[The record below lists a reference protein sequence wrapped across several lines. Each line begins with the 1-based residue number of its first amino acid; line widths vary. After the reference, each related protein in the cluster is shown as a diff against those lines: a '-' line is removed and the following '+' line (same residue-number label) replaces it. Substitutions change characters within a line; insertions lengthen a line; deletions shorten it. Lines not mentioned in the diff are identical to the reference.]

1 MDERSGRREK
11 AIQHVVL
18 KGGDMSVIG
27 ETIRNLR
34 ERMGATQDR
43 LAEWA
48 GVSRAIITQVEA
60 GRREPE
66 SLELFRIA
74 DFFGCTVSDLLR
86 VEPEDLDTAGVRF
99 RRALNMDDTAEIDEA
114 VSRSIRIAREAANLR
129 EILGADA
136 SDSVVPR
143 YMLHGPTSKGE
154 AIRQGNRTAV
164 LERARL
170 GLGTDRIES
179 IAELVESQGVCA
191 GDLALPSDVFGITIN
206 MGSLGAVCFVD
217 KGQPALRK
225 RFSLAHEYG
234 HVLMDSHLP
243 SVVSRG
249 RERED
254 LAEVRA
260 NAFAA
265 AFLMPEDGCLEMVR
279 KIGKG
284 APSRER
290 TQLYDEEEVTCV
302 EERNIASEQDL
313 TLIDAARLAHY
324 FGASMQSMLYRL
336 RNIGLINQARLIELI
351 KQEAGETGAGLRC
364 LMQHNGSKVCFEEPD
379 LFRNTLVNMALEA
392 LRRDRIGRGKCLQ
405 IGRLVCSGEQMEA
418 FEDLVCETS
427 PEPVPVLVPG
437 EDQPRDS

>member
-1 MDERSGRREK
+1 MEEWACRREK
-11 AIQHVVL
+11 AIQQQVL
-18 KGGDMSVIG
+18 KGGDMSGIG

-34 ERMGATQDR
+34 ERMGATQDS

-86 VEPEDLDTAGVRF
+86 IEPEDLDTVGVRF
-99 RRALNMDDTAEIDEA
+99 RRAMDMEDSSEIDEA

-143 YMLHGPTSKGE
+143 YMLNGPISKGE

-164 LERARL
+164 LERTRL

-179 IAELVESQGVCA
+179 IGEVVEAQGVYS
-191 GDLALPSDVFGITIN
+191 GDLPLPEDVSGLTIN
-206 MGSLGAVCFVD
+206 MGSLGAVCLVNKD
-217 KGQPALRK
+217 QPALRK

-234 HVLMDSHLP
+234 HVLMDSHMP

-249 RERED
+249 RQREE

-290 TQLYDEEEVTCV
+290 TELYDEEEVTRV
-302 EERNIASEQDL
+302 EERSIAGEQEL
-313 TLIDAARLAHY
+313 HLIDVARLAFY
-324 FGASMQSMLYRL
+324 FGVSMQAMLYRL
-336 RNIGLINQARLIELI
+336 RNIGLINQARLNELR
-351 KQEAGETGAGLRC
+351 QQEDGEAGARLRL
-364 LMQHNGSKVCFEEPD
+364 LMQHNGSKVCSEEPD
-379 LFRNTLVNMALEA
+379 LFRNTLINMALEA

-405 IGRLVCSGEQMEA
+405 IGRLICSGEQLEI

-437 EDQPRDS
+437 EDQPQDS